1 MANLAL
7 FWLIMG
13 CLKHHAVFDHF
24 KPPSNFSPCFTV
36 YLLHFSLLVPTP
48 PHPPLSNTSAI
59 YFPSGNTMAGNYWP
73 VGKFLPSLVWNW
85 LAYSRPIMQNSSP
98 LLLRDFTRIIFQ
110 GCSSRISD
118 FIRQN
123 QYTILGVV
131 LAILLIQL
139 LGLVF
144 AFVLCFAFR
153 RQDRADYYNY
163 W

>member
-1 MANLAL
+1 
-7 FWLIMG
+7 
-13 CLKHHAVFDHF
+13 
-24 KPPSNFSPCFTV
+24 
-36 YLLHFSLLVPTP
+36 
-48 PHPPLSNTSAI
+48 
-59 YFPSGNTMAGNYWP
+59 
-73 VGKFLPSLVWNW
+73 
-85 LAYSRPIMQNSSP
+85 MQNSSP

-163 W
+163 